1 MLAMRPLNV
10 EIGLINVVA
19 NKQIISS
26 DFKDIKKY
34 MVVTDN
40 TPPVTDAN
48 VKSVIVGVNHYPSFV
63 TKTRNATQRD
73 ASKLFD

>member
-26 DFKDIKKY
+26 DFMDIKKY
-34 MVVTDN
+34 MVATDN

-48 VKSVIVGVNHYPSFV
+48 VKSVIDGANNYPSFV

-73 ASKLFD
+73 ASKLFE